1 MSDTTS
7 RGGDDDL
14 LGGGF
19 DQTNDQVS
27 GLEGES
33 GGTAAGENRSGE
45 DQEDG
50 TLAGRG
56 VLSDLADGRI
66 GPNADDSDR
75 MGSTATKTNEGG
87 AADSD
92 GYRTGD

>member
-7 RGGDDDL
+7 RGDDDV

-33 GGTAAGENRSGE
+33 DGTEAGENRSSE
-45 DQEDG
+45 EQEDG
-50 TLAGRG
+50 TIAGGG
-56 VLSDLADGRI
+56 VLRDLVDGRT

-75 MGSTATKTNEGG
+75 MGSTSANEAG

>member
-7 RGGDDDL
+7 SGGGDL

-19 DQTNDQVS
+19 DQTNDQVG

-33 GGTAAGENRSGE
+33 DGTAAGESGSSA

-50 TLAGRG
+50 RVAGGG
-56 VLSDLADGRI
+56 VLDDLHDGRTDPSV
-66 GPNADDSDR
+66 GDGDSL
-75 MGSTATKTNEGG
+75 GSTAADDRGAGG
-87 AADSD
+87 D
-92 GYRTGD
+92 GYRTGQ